1 MNHLMKGRTNILS
14 SFENYKSAVDIKSH
28 EKLGRA
34 LGTNLAD
41 RLPVTFRSNQESN
54 AVLTLS

>member
-1 MNHLMKGRTNILS
+1 MKGRTNILS